1 MQVYRRIYWGNHG
14 NKKETALKYM
24 QVELSWFWT
33 KAKIISKFR
42 DPLMMGKTNLHFS
55 ATYARPDLSIMWR
68 VNPAAV
74 LGYIAS
80 LKATLVCLFLRLN
93 SWVISILRL
102 IHLYFVFIYY
112 PLCVIMIKK
121 NNELFLGYK
130 CPIWNNRLDYAVSL
144 KVFIFCSAM
153 PHFFVLFFF
162 NYE

>member
-1 MQVYRRIYWGNHG
+1 MQVNHV
-14 NKKETALKYM
+14 NKNETALKYM

-80 LKATLVCLFLRLN
+80 LKATLVCLFLLLF
-93 SWVISILRL
+93 SWVISISRL
-102 IHLYFVFIYY
+102 IHLHFFFI
-112 PLCVIMIKK
+112 
-121 NNELFLGYK
+121 LFLY
-130 CPIWNNRLDYAVSL
+130 IILYAWL
-144 KVFIFCSAM
+144 WLRRIM
-153 PHFFVLFFF
+153 
-162 NYE
+162 NYFWVINAPFEIIGWITQCH